1 MPALKTVCDD
11 AFYIFNDVDSP
22 LHVPASLLRAAKG
35 NKIFR
40 SGSYIDVDGVLTM
53 VNKDGTLSK
62 LKKPENPGE
71 VREKQ
76 KEGWTDKEIDE
87 EYYNWL

>member
-1 MPALKTVCDD
+1 M
-11 AFYIFNDVDSP
+11 
-22 LHVPASLLRAAKG
+22 
-35 NKIFR
+35 
-40 SGSYIDVDGVLTM
+40 DGVLTM

-87 EYYNWL
+87 EYSNWL